1 MSPLVPI
8 QRALLSV
15 SDKTGLLP
23 FAQTLHKLGVEIIST
38 GGTADILK
46 KSGIPV
52 VPIDALTGFPEMMD
66 GRIKT
71 LHPKVHGG
79 LLARRDNPSHIQ
91 SMHQHGIRGID
102 LVCVNLYPFEQT
114 IARADCTREQAIE
127 NIDIGGPSMIRSAAK
142 NHEHVAVVTNPAQYA
157 KVMDELKQYTGST
170 TLHLRQSLAAE
181 AFALTARYDAAIA
194 AYMQGSQADQS
205 AFPAL
210 LNLSLVKREDLRYG
224 ENPHQPAAL
233 YKSRSAAPTI
243 SIADAEQ
250 LHGKELSY
258 NNINDAVAALELCLA
273 LRRVDPTS
281 AGACVIKHTNPCGA
295 ALAKHAADAV
305 DMAIAGDPIAAYGGI
320 IALNVRVDQAA
331 AQRMALKECF
341 FEVIVAP
348 EFDADAL
355 ALLQSRWANVRLLR
369 TGDIDAFLARQREH
383 ATTELEM
390 RSIPGGMLL
399 QQRDTSIT
407 PRSTYQHHAGPKPTD
422 AHLAAASFLEA
433 VGRSLFS
440 NAVVLG
446 GPVVTA
452 NGDHAL
458 RMFGAGAGQMDRVTS
473 CRLAVEKAGPL
484 AQASIAYSDAFFPF
498 PDGPALLIEA
508 GVHTIAH
515 PGGSKRDAETYT
527 LCDKHNVTCLTTGT
541 RHFRH

>member
-1 MSPLVPI
+1 
-8 QRALLSV
+8 
-15 SDKTGLLP
+15 
-23 FAQTLHKLGVEIIST
+23 
-38 GGTADILK
+38 
-46 KSGIPV
+46 
-52 VPIDALTGFPEMMD
+52 
-66 GRIKT
+66 
-71 LHPKVHGG
+71 
-79 LLARRDNPSHIQ
+79 
-91 SMHQHGIRGID
+91 
-102 LVCVNLYPFEQT
+102 
-114 IARADCTREQAIE
+114 
-127 NIDIGGPSMIRSAAK
+127 
-142 NHEHVAVVTNPAQYA
+142 
-157 KVMDELKQYTGST
+157 
-170 TLHLRQSLAAE
+170 
-181 AFALTARYDAAIA
+181 
-194 AYMQGSQADQS
+194 
-205 AFPAL
+205 
-210 LNLSLVKREDLRYG
+210 
-224 ENPHQPAAL
+224 
-233 YKSRSAAPTI
+233 
-243 SIADAEQ
+243 
-250 LHGKELSY
+250 
-258 NNINDAVAALELCLA
+258 
-273 LRRVDPTS
+273 
-281 AGACVIKHTNPCGA
+281 
-295 ALAKHAADAV
+295 
-305 DMAIAGDPIAAYGGI
+305 
-320 IALNVRVDQAA
+320 
-331 AQRMALKECF
+331 MALKECF

-515 PGGSKRDAETYT
+515 PGGSKRDTETFA
-527 LCDKHNVTCLTTGT
+527 LCEKHSITCLTTGT